1 MSGLLLCK
9 MSRPF
14 KVLIALLCMAI
25 GLSIQAQTITIGTG
39 TLTQKYPLGASYG
52 FERSASIYT
61 AAEIAAAGGTAG
73 SILSLGWNSTT
84 AFNTGIP
91 VKIYIKAVPNTTLTA
106 QNWAAATSGATL
118 LYNGTLGLIPAAWYT
133 VPLQLPYTYNGVDN
147 LMVLV
152 ETNYGGFGSSNA
164 GAKLTYSSV
173 PTGHMYIQAYTTAPT
188 GNGTVTGNRPNIQ
201 MTFGT
206 PPACLPM
213 PPGGTLSTGAVTA
226 TNAVIN
232 WTAYVPA
239 PAAGYDVF
247 YNTTNIPPVAGS
259 TPNLTVPPGAPTATI
274 GPLNPLT
281 TYYVWVRAKCSATE
295 QSVWSTS
302 LVFATPATCPA
313 MPSSGAG
320 ITTGTITAT
329 SAVINWPSFGYTPA
343 LGFDIY
349 YNTTGAAPNGTT
361 IPMQNVPSGTT
372 ATLTPL
378 LPNTTYYVWVRARC
392 SATDQSTW
400 NITPGKLLTPPTCVP
415 VPSAAGS
422 LTIGAM
428 TPNSAVVNW
437 QASPSAPAGGYEVYY
452 TTTNTPPTATTP
464 GTVVSGTST
473 TLSPLVPGTT
483 YYWWVRAICTP
494 TDKSTWV
501 AGPAFAP
508 GQIGTG
514 TDKTEY
520 LPVYSYYGYNYS
532 QQIYTAAEVLGA
544 VGAGK
549 FITELKFYVDTPA
562 SPADQGKYNE
572 WVVYMG
578 NTTQNNFSGSSNW
591 VPYSSLKKVWEG
603 TLPTMTAGTWVTI
616 PLTTPLLWD
625 GTSNLVIAVDENSP
639 LYVSSSWG
647 SYKSTV
653 ERGMLFRDD
662 TTNPDPA
669 SPPSAPSSSGRY
681 KDIPRIRLTGVE
693 LLPCT
698 SAPPTNIAVSNI
710 TPSTAVVTWTP
721 ALGATYKL
729 QYRPNSGGP
738 WKIIDI
744 TTPLTSS
751 WSLYNLTDATT
762 YEVQIAT
769 ICNGTQGA
777 FSPSKQFIT
786 PALTYCANVPP
797 AGTSPS
803 GYIGKVV
810 VTPTNAPLM
819 VSNSGYDGYKD
830 YSTDPTRLVTFVRGT
845 SGNKINITKFWPG
858 STSSYGVGVWIDL
871 NRNGIFE
878 PTERVVNA
886 TSSTTNPVGTVAAG
900 FTIALPPNSATYD
913 GTLLT
918 RMRVVMM
925 DGTVSSPCASF
936 GTYND
941 GEVEDYAVRLI
952 DQPLCTTAPPT
963 NITVSNITDK
973 SATFSWLAATGA
985 TYQLQYREVGTVAWT
1000 QVPSTSIP
1008 APGNVYTIPTTAPLK
1023 EQTKYEV
1030 QVATKCTGGFGS
1042 YSSSVQFI
1050 TLPLQY
1056 CPITGSGDNDH
1067 ISNVTVI
1074 SSNSGVPPMSNPT
1087 AQNSYTSYSTPATLI
1102 TLDAGSNDNKLIV
1115 AKGWTGS
1122 TGNDAVAVW
1131 IDFDRNGQFDTAE
1144 RILASPASTTTPI
1157 TTLFNVPAAPPAY
1170 IGQYTTTMRVVLKRS
1185 TGTTIPTA
1193 CANAIDGEVED
1204 YAVRIRPCSNVTPNV
1219 PTFPLAT
1226 ITHTTAGVNLT
1237 GGSNIVTYLVRY
1249 RVAGTGTWTQI
1260 YASAALGNLPL
1271 TLTGL
1276 SPATTYEV
1284 DVAAVC
1290 GGTTGTPT
1298 AITTFT
1304 TRCDPTPPTVTISN
1318 ITPTSALITWNPV
1331 VNSATYKMRWRKVGA
1346 PAWSS
1351 DVPLPGPGNTY
1362 QLNNLESFVTYEVQI
1377 ANQCAGE
1384 TSWNN
1389 FSNSKVFTTE
1399 RICEIAPPGLTITQ
1413 LLPTTAE
1420 VTWDAY
1426 PGATY
1431 VLRYRKVGIPSWTEV
1446 PTAVNTIILNGLV
1459 EMTKY
1464 EMQVVNICSG
1474 KPGTYTPPYYFTT
1487 PTVIYCKM
1495 KSENSAGEYI
1505 SKVTV
1510 IPNGK
1515 TKMENESKGS
1525 SYTDYTGVPKTF
1537 IELIQG
1543 STDNEIII
1551 EKKWLGK
1558 TYNEGIAV
1566 WIDFNRNGEFDIY
1579 EKVFSSA
1586 PNTTTPVSGKF
1597 NVPADA
1603 FVSTTDY
1610 KYVVMRVAMERDGIP
1625 VNCVNVKNGE
1635 VEDYTVRISKAG
1647 VPNPIN
1653 QTDILIY
1660 PNPVSSILH
1669 VKNIS
1674 KKAKYKIY
1682 NAAGQI
1688 IVEGIL
1694 LNNEIN
1700 VTKLIN
1706 GVYVIDID
1714 DNGNNAQRKFIKE

>member
-9 MSRPF
+9 MGRPF
-14 KVLIALLCMAI
+14 KVLIALLCMVI

-39 TLTQKYPLGASYG
+39 TLTQKYPLGVNYG
-52 FERSASIYT
+52 FERSAAIYT
-61 AAEIAAAGGTAG
+61 AAEIGTAG
-73 SILSLGWNSTT
+73 SILSLGWNST
-84 AFNTGIP
+84 AAVNLGRP
-91 VKIYIKAVPNTTLTA
+91 VKIYIKPVGTTTAMTSQTWGALT
-106 QNWAAATSGATL
+106 TGATL
-118 LYNGTLGLIPAAWYT
+118 VFSGTTGLIPAAWYT
-133 VPLQLPYTYNGVDN
+133 IPLQLPFTYNGVDN
-147 LMVLV
+147 LMILV
-152 ETNYGGFGSSNA
+152 ETNYGGSGTSS
-164 GAKLTYSSV
+164 GASKLTYSTV
-173 PTGHMYIQAYTTAPT
+173 TGGHMYIQTYTNPPT
-188 GNGTVTGNRPNIQ
+188 TQTGTVTNSRPNIQ

-206 PPACLPM
+206 PPACLGM
-213 PPGGTLSTGAVTA
+213 PPGGTLSTGTVTA

-239 PAAGYDVF
+239 PAQGYDVF
-247 YNTTNIPPVAGS
+247 YNTTNVPPVAGS

-274 GPLNPLT
+274 GPLNPQT

-295 QSVWSTS
+295 QSEWSTV

-313 MPSSGAG
+313 MPTSGT

-329 SAVINWPSFGYTPA
+329 SAVINWTSFGYSPA
-343 LGFDIY
+343 AGFDIY
-349 YNTTGAAPNGTT
+349 YNTTGAAPNGGTT
-361 IPMQNVPSGTT
+361 PMQNVPSGTT
-372 ATLTPL
+372 ATLSPL

-400 NITPGKLLTPPTCVP
+400 NITPGTFTTPPTCVP

-452 TTTNTPPTATTP
+452 TTTNTPPVAGTT

-501 AGPAFAP
+501 AGPAFSP

-514 TDKTEY
+514 TTSMEE

-549 FITELKFYVDTPA
+549 FITELKFYVEQSTT
-562 SPADQGKYNE
+562 DQGKYNE

-578 NTTQNNFSGSSNW
+578 NTTQNTFTGNTNW

-603 TLPTMTAGTWVTI
+603 TLPAMTAGTWLTI

-625 GTSNLVIAVDENSP
+625 GTSNIVVAVDENSP
-639 LYVSSSWG
+639 GYTLSTNAKWG
-647 SYKSTV
+647 NYATGV
-653 ERGMLFRDD
+653 DRGMLFREDS
-662 TTNPDPA
+662 TNPDPA
-669 SPPSAPSSSGRY
+669 SPPTATTRF
-681 KDIPRIRLTGVE
+681 KNIPRIRLTGVE

-698 SAPPTNIAVSNI
+698 SAPPTNIAVNNI
-710 TPSTAVVTWTP
+710 TSSTAVVTWTP

-729 QYRPNSGGP
+729 QYRPISGGP

-751 WSLYNLTDATT
+751 WTLYNLADATT

-769 ICNGTQGA
+769 ICSGTQGA
-777 FSPSKQFIT
+777 FSPSKQFST
-786 PALTYCANVPP
+786 PALTYCVNVPP
-797 AGTSPS
+797 AGTTPA

-810 VTPTNAPLM
+810 VTPTNGPLM
-819 VSNSGYDGYKD
+819 VSDSGYDGYKD
-830 YSTDPTRLVTFVRGT
+830 YSTDPTRLVTLVKGT
-845 SGNKINITKFWPG
+845 SGNKISITKFWPG
-858 STSSYGVGVWIDL
+858 TSSSYGIGVWIDL

-878 PTERVVNA
+878 PTERFVNA
-886 TSSTTNPVGTVAAG
+886 SSSTTNPVGTVTGG
-900 FTIALPPNSATYD
+900 FTIALPPNIATYD
-913 GTLLT
+913 GPLLT

-925 DGTVSSPCASF
+925 DGTVSSPCGPF
-936 GTYND
+936 GTYD
-941 GEVEDYAVRLI
+941 EGEVEDYAVRLV
-952 DQPLCTTAPPT
+952 DQPVCSTTPPT

-985 TYQLQYREVGTVAWT
+985 TYQLQYREVGTATWT
-1000 QVPSTSIP
+1000 SVPSTSIP

-1030 QVATKCTGGFGS
+1030 QVSTKCTGGFGS
-1042 YSSSVQFI
+1042 WSTSVLFT

-1056 CPITGSGDNDH
+1056 CPITGSGSNDH
-1067 ISNVTVI
+1067 ISNVTVT
-1074 SSNSGVPPMSNPT
+1074 SSNAGIPPMSNT
-1087 AQNSYTSYSTPATLI
+1087 TVQNAYTSYTTPATLI
-1102 TLDAGSNDNKLIV
+1102 TLDAGSSDNKILV

-1131 IDFDRNGQFDTAE
+1131 IDFDRNGQFDATE
-1144 RILASPASTTTPI
+1144 RILGSAASTTTPV
-1157 TTLFNVPAAPPAY
+1157 TALFSVPNAPPAY
-1170 IGQYTTTMRVVLKRS
+1170 IGPYTTTMRVVLKRS
-1185 TGTTIPTA
+1185 SGTTIPTA

-1204 YAVRIRPCSNVTPNV
+1204 YAVRIRPCSNVAPSA
-1219 PTFPLAT
+1219 PTFTA
-1226 ITHTTAGVNLT
+1226 ITHTTAVVNLT
-1237 GGSNIVTYLVRY
+1237 GGANTVTYLVRY
-1249 RVAGTGTWTQI
+1249 RVAGTGPWTQV
-1260 YASAALGNLPL
+1260 YASAALGNVPL
-1271 TLTGL
+1271 NLTGL

-1298 AITTFT
+1298 AIKTFT
-1304 TRCDPTPPTVTISN
+1304 TRCDPTPPTITISN

-1331 VNSATYKMRWRKVGA
+1331 VNSAIYKMRWRKVGA
-1346 PAWSS
+1346 PTWSA
-1351 DVPLPGPGNTY
+1351 DINLPSPGNTY

-1384 TSWNN
+1384 TTWNN
-1389 FSNSKVFTTE
+1389 YSNSKVFTTV

-1413 LLPTTAE
+1413 LLPTSAE
-1420 VTWDAY
+1420 ITWDAY

-1464 EMQVVNICSG
+1464 EMQVVNICNG
-1474 KPGTYTPPYYFTT
+1474 TPGTYTPPYYFTT

-1505 SKVTV
+1505 SKVSV

-1515 TKMENESKGS
+1515 PKMENESKGS

-1579 EKVFSSA
+1579 EKVFTSA

-1597 NVPADA
+1597 SVPADA

-1610 KYVVMRVAMERDGIP
+1610 KYVVMRVAMERDGVP

-1635 VEDYTVRISKAG
+1635 VEDYTVRISKPG

-1660 PNPVSSILH
+1660 PNPVSSVLH

-1714 DNGNNAQRKFIKE
+1714 DNGNTAQRKFIKE

>member
-14 KVLIALLCMAI
+14 KVLIALLCMVI

-39 TLTQKYPLGASYG
+39 TSTQKYPLGASWG

-61 AAEIAAAGGTAG
+61 AAEIGTAG
-73 SILSLGWNSTT
+73 SILSLGWNSTGT
-84 AFNTGIP
+84 SNIGMP
-91 VKIYIKAVPNTTLTA
+91 VKIYIKPVGTTTTLTS
-106 QNWAAATSGATL
+106 QTWSTLTTGATL
-118 LYNGTLGLIPAAWYT
+118 LYSGTVGAIPVGWYT
-133 VPLQLPYTYNGVDN
+133 IPLQLPYTYNGVDN

-152 ETNYGGFGSSNA
+152 ETNYGGSGSFA
-164 GAKLTYSSV
+164 TGAKLTYSNV
-173 PTGHMYIQAYTTAPT
+173 PSGHMYIEQDSTPPTTKT
-188 GNGTVTGNRPNIQ
+188 GTVTANRPNIQ

-213 PPGGTLSTGAVTA
+213 PPGGTLSTGTVTA
-226 TNAVIN
+226 TDAVIN

-239 PAAGYDVF
+239 PAQGYDIF
-247 YNTTNIPPVAGS
+247 YNTTNVPPVAGS

-274 GPLNPLT
+274 GPLTPLT
-281 TYYVWVRAKCSATE
+281 TYYVWVRARCSATE
-295 QSVWSTS
+295 QSTWSNS
-302 LVFATPATCPA
+302 LAFATPATCPA
-313 MPSSGAG
+313 MPSSGT
-320 ITTGTITAT
+320 ITTGTITPT
-329 SAVINWPSFGYTPA
+329 NAVINWTSFGYTPA
-343 LGFDIY
+343 EGYDIY

-361 IPMQNVPSGTT
+361 IPMQNVPSGTST
-372 ATLTPL
+372 TIGPL
-378 LPNTTYYVWVRARC
+378 IPDTTYYVWVRARC

-400 NITPGKLLTPPTCVP
+400 NILPKSFATPPTCVP
-415 VPSAAGS
+415 VPSAGGS
-422 LTIGAM
+422 LTVGTM

-437 QASPSAPAGGYEVYY
+437 QPSPSAPAGGYEVYY
-452 TTTNTPPTATTP
+452 TTTNTPPIATTT
-464 GTVVSGTST
+464 GNVVSGTSAN
-473 TLSPLVPGTT
+473 LSPLVPGTT

-494 TDKSTWV
+494 TDKSAWV
-501 AGPAFAP
+501 AGPQFEL
-508 GQIGTG
+508 GQIGFG
-514 TDKTEY
+514 TLKSTE
-520 LPVYSYYGYNYS
+520 LPVNSNWGYNYS
-532 QQIYTAAEVLGA
+532 QQIYKASEVLAA
-544 VGAGK
+544 VGTAK
-549 FITELKFYVDTPA
+549 FITELKFYVENPA
-562 SPADQGKYNE
+562 PDQSKYNE

-578 NTTQNNFSGSSNW
+578 NTTQNNFATTSSW
-591 VPYSSLKKVWEG
+591 VPFSSLKQVWSG
-603 TLPTMTAGTWVTI
+603 TLPTMVSGTWVTI
-616 PLTTPLLWD
+616 PLTSPLLWD
-625 GTSNLVIAVDENSP
+625 GTSNIVVAVDENVP
-639 LYVSSSWG
+639 NYSSTPYANWRAFAG
-647 SYKSTV
+647 GTP
-653 ERGMLFRDD
+653 ERGLQYRSDG
-662 TTNPDPA
+662 TNPDPA
-669 SPPSAPSSSGRY
+669 SPPSGTRQAN
-681 KDIPRIRLTGVE
+681 IPQIVLKAIE
-693 LLPCT
+693 LVPCT
-698 SAPPTNIAVSNI
+698 TAPPTNIKVNNI
-710 TPSTAVVTWTP
+710 TASTAVVSWTP
-721 ALGATYKL
+721 SIGATYKL
-729 QYRPNSGGP
+729 QYRPSSGGA
-738 WKIIDI
+738 WKVIDI
-744 TTPLTSS
+744 TAPLTSS
-751 WSLYNLTDATT
+751 WPLYNLSDATQ
-762 YEVQIAT
+762 YDVQIAT
-769 ICNGTQGA
+769 ICSGTQGA
-777 FSPSKQFIT
+777 FSPSTQFT
-786 PALTYCANVPP
+786 TLALTYCTNVPP
-797 AGTSPS
+797 AGSTPS

-819 VSNSGYDGYKD
+819 VSTSGYDGYKD
-830 YSTDPTRLVTFVRGT
+830 YSADPTRLVTLVRGT
-845 SGNKINITKFWPG
+845 TGNKISITKFWPG
-858 STSSYGVGVWIDL
+858 SSSSYGVGVWIDL

-878 PTERVVNA
+878 ASERVVNA
-886 TSSTTNPVGTVAAG
+886 ASSTTNPVGTVAAG
-900 FTIALPPNSATYD
+900 FTIALPPDIATYD

-925 DGTVSSPCASF
+925 DGTVTSPCSSFAS
-936 GTYND
+936 YNE

-952 DQPLCTTAPPT
+952 DQPVCTTNPPT
-963 NITVSNITDK
+963 NITVSNITDT

-985 TYQLQYREVGTVAWT
+985 TYQLRYREFGTATWT
-1000 QVPSTSIP
+1000 TVTPVP
-1008 APGNVYTIPTTAPLK
+1008 APGNVYTVPTTSPLK

-1030 QVATKCTGGFGS
+1030 QVATKCTTTFGS
-1042 YSSSVQFI
+1042 WSASVQFT

-1056 CPITGSGDNDH
+1056 CPVTGSGDNDH

-1074 SSNSGVPPMSNPT
+1074 SSNSGVPPMSNT
-1087 AQNSYTSYSTPATLI
+1087 TVQNSYTSYTTPATLI
-1102 TLDAGSNDNKLIV
+1102 TLDAGSSDNKITV

-1131 IDFDRNGQFDTAE
+1131 IDFDRNGQFDATE
-1144 RILASPASTTTPI
+1144 RILGSAASTTTPV
-1157 TTLFNVPAAPPAY
+1157 TALFSVPNAPPAY
-1170 IGQYTTTMRVVLKRS
+1170 IGPYTTTMRVVLKRS
-1185 TGTTIPTA
+1185 SGTTIPTA

-1204 YAVRIRPCSNVTPNV
+1204 YAVRIRPCSSAQPQV
-1219 PTFPLAT
+1219 PTIPIAT
-1226 ITHTTAGVNLT
+1226 ITHTTAVVNLT
-1237 GGSNIVTYLVRY
+1237 GGANTVTYLVRY
-1249 RVAGTGTWTQI
+1249 RVAGTATWTQI
-1260 YASAALGNLPL
+1260 YASAVLGNVPL

-1284 DVAAVC
+1284 EVAAVC

-1298 AITTFT
+1298 AIKTFT
-1304 TRCDPTPPTVTISN
+1304 TRCDPTPPTITISN
-1318 ITPTSALITWNPV
+1318 ITATSALITWNPV
-1331 VNSATYKMRWRKVGA
+1331 VNSAIYKMRWRKVGA
-1346 PAWSS
+1346 PTWSA
-1351 DVPLPGPGNTY
+1351 DINLPTTGNTY
-1362 QLNNLESFVTYEVQI
+1362 VLNNLDSFVTYEVQI

-1384 TSWNN
+1384 TSWNS
-1389 FSNSKVFTTE
+1389 FSNSKVFTTV

-1413 LLPTTAE
+1413 LLPTSAE
-1420 VTWDAY
+1420 VTWDPY

-1431 VLRYRKVGIPSWTEV
+1431 ILRYRKVGIPSWTEV

-1474 KPGTYTPPYYFTT
+1474 KPGNYTPPYYFTT

-1515 TKMENESKGS
+1515 AKMENESKAS

-1558 TYNEGIAV
+1558 TYNEGISV

-1579 EKVFSSA
+1579 EKVFTSA

-1597 NVPADA
+1597 SVPADA

-1610 KYVVMRVAMERDGIP
+1610 KYVVMRVAMERDGVP

-1635 VEDYTVRISKAG
+1635 VEDYTVRITKPG

-1660 PNPVSSILH
+1660 PNPVSSVLY

-1674 KKAKYKIY
+1674 KRAKYKIY

-1688 IVEGIL
+1688 IAEGIL

-1714 DNGNNAQRKFIKE
+1714 DNGNTAQKKFIKE